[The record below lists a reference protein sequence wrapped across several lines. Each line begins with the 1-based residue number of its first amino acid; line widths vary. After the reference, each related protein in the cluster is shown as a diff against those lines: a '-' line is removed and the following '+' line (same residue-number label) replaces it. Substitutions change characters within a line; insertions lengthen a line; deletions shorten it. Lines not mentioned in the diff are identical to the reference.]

1 MAQPRRVLSIDM
13 ATWVF
18 HVVGMD
24 DTGAVVL
31 RKRLAR
37 GGHPR
42 GSRHGYPRVWVAYP
56 T

>member
-1 MAQPRRVLSIDM
+1 MAQQMSVLRIDM

-31 RKRLAR
+31 RKRLALEGHQR
-37 GGHPR
+37 GR
-42 GSRHGYPRVWVAYP
+42 RH
-56 T
+56 